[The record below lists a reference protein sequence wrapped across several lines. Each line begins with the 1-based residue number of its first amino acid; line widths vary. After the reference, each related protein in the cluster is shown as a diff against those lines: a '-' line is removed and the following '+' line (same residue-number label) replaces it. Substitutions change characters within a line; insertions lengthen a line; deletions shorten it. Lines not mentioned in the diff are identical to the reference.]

1 MDAAQVLVIILSIM
15 LAFFLL
21 LSIVLLVYFIKITRS
36 IKRITESAERA
47 AYKFESLATV
57 VQKAVAPAMITKVL
71 SSLLGRFSD
80 KKNKRSR
87 DRDYDEE

>member
-21 LSIVLLVYFIKITRS
+21 LSIVLLAYFIKIARS
-36 IKRITESAERA
+36 IRRITESAERA
-47 AYKFESLATV
+47 AYKFESLASV

-71 SSLLGRFSD
+71 GSLLGRFTD
-80 KKNKRSR
+80 KKSKRASR
-87 DRDYDEE
+87 ADDEE